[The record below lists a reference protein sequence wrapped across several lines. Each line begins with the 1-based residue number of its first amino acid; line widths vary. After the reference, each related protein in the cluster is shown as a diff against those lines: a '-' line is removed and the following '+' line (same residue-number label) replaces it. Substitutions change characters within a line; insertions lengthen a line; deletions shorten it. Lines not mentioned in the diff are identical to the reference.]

1 MWWKI
6 GSGMSSRHDVLWVAL
21 EDRGF
26 EHLLLSISSTI
37 KADGIIIRDNGGTSY
52 RAQYTIECDAAW
64 RVRQVAING
73 TTLTSDGEGHW
84 LDASGHPLPAL
95 DGCFDVDI
103 LASPFTNTLAIRRLR
118 LDIGASATIDIVFID
133 PRNGQFHRSTQRYT
147 RLSDANYHYASLESG
162 FESDLPVDD
171 DGLLIEYPGY
181 FRRAWS
187 RHLPSGGA

>member
-1 MWWKI
+1 
-6 GSGMSSRHDVLWVAL
+6 MSQPANQCDVLWVAL

-26 EHLLLSISSTI
+26 EHLLLSLSPTI
-37 KADGIIIRDNGGTSY
+37 NADGIIVRDNDGTSY
-52 RAQYTIECDAAW
+52 RAQYKIECDSAW
-64 RVRQVAING
+64 RVRHVTITG
-73 TTLTSDGEGHW
+73 MRLTSDGAGHW
-84 LDASGHPLPAL
+84 RDASGPLAAL

-103 LASPFTNTLAIRRLR
+103 LASPFTNTLAIRRLQ
-118 LDIGASATIDIVFID
+118 LDISASATIDIVFID

-171 DGLLIEYPGY
+171 NGLLIEYPGY

-187 RHLPSGGA
+187 R

>member
-1 MWWKI
+1 
-6 GSGMSSRHDVLWVAL
+6 MSLQREVLWVAL

-26 EHLLLSISSTI
+26 EHLLLSLAPIV
-37 KADGIIIRDNGGTSY
+37 KADGIIVRDNDGSSY
-52 RAQYTIECDAAW
+52 RAQYMIECDAGW
-64 RVRQVAING
+64 RVRNVDIAG
-73 TTLTSDGEGHW
+73 MRLTSDCAGHW
-84 LDASGHPLPAL
+84 YDASGNQLPAL

-103 LASPFTNTLAIRRLR
+103 LASPFTNTLAIRRLQ

-133 PRNGQFHRSTQRYT
+133 PRDGRFHRSTQRYT
-147 RLSDANYHYASLESG
+147 RTHERRYHYASLESG

-187 RHLPSGGA
+187 R